1 MMSKPKKMSDE
12 TIKKVDEM
20 FRDRWRTL
28 LSVDVMVDKVVAALK
43 HYNML
48 DNTYI
53 ILTSDNG
60 FHMGQFALPLDK
72 RLPYEFDIRVR
83 IDIKIH
89 LAPQYKPFIKT
100 CRNAMKIRKIFDKCV
115 SCKVVF
121 AILDTNVDEWSQY
134 YQK

>member
-1 MMSKPKKMSDE
+1 MSDE

-48 DNTYI
+48 DDTYI

-72 RLPYEFDIRVR
+72 RLPYEFDIRAVSYT
-83 IDIKIH
+83 H
-89 LAPQYKPFIKT
+89 LTLPTI
-100 CRNAMKIRKIFDKCV
+100 
-115 SCKVVF
+115 
-121 AILDTNVDEWSQY
+121 
-134 YQK
+134 